1 MEVVMSHHDRLDIPE
16 GFYLETICH
25 SDWVIPGRYTDLQ
38 NVGSGAYGS
47 VCSAKDNEN
56 EAVRPGLGNLSIK
69 NRLRDRFFGSKSRQV
84 TG

>member
-56 EAVRPGLGNLSIK
+56 EAVRVLLGNLSIK
-69 NRLRDRFFGSKSRQV
+69 KQAQRQVFGSKSRQV

>member
-1 MEVVMSHHDRLDIPE
+1 MEVVMQHHDRLDIPE

-56 EAVRPGLGNLSIK
+56 EAVSIFCSSQNLHFLERGGK
-69 NRLRDRFFGSKSRQV
+69 K
-84 TG
+84 TGASVPV